1 MKPPATLV
9 LRRSEVAELLSL
21 DECIAAVEQ
30 AFRLQGEGKLASH
43 GTLST
48 HFPGG
53 GFHIKTAMDGTR
65 TYLAAKLNGNFPA
78 NPERCGLPSIQGLV
92 VLCDATNGS
101 LMAVMDSIEITIL
114 RTGAATAVAA
124 RRMARPNSTVAT
136 IFGCGNQGRVQLR
149 AIARVLPIARAYALD
164 LNPGAAAGFA
174 REMAAELHIDVTSD
188 SDFNAALRESD
199 LCITCTPSKQFFI
212 HREAV
217 RPGTFI
223 AAVGADNP
231 YKQELQPELL
241 ASARVV
247 ADDAMQCASMG
258 ELHHAIEKGLMT
270 GEECAD
276 LAEVVAERKPGRT
289 SDEEITVFDSTGV
302 ALEDVAAAV
311 IVYEKAIRKGIGSK
325 IEFAA

>member
-1 MKPPATLV
+1 MKPPGTL
-9 LRRSEVAELLSL
+9 LLQRSQVAELLSL
-21 DECIAAVEQ
+21 DECIAAVEE

-43 GTLST
+43 GALST

-53 GFHIKTAMDGTR
+53 GFHIKTAMNATR
-65 TYLAAKLNGNFPA
+65 AYYAAKLNGNFPA
-78 NPERCGLPSIQGLV
+78 NPERCGLPTIQGLIA
-92 VLCDATNGS
+92 LCDAANGS
-101 LMAVMDSIEITIL
+101 PLAVMDSIEITIL

-124 RRMARPNSTVAT
+124 RRMARANSTVAT
-136 IFGCGNQGRVQLR
+136 ICGCGNQGRVQLR
-149 AIARVLPIARAYALD
+149 AIARVLPSARAYAFD

-174 REMAAELHIDVTSD
+174 REMAAELGIEVNAD
-188 SDFNAALRESD
+188 SDINAALGASD
-199 LCITCTPSKQFFI
+199 VCVTCTPSQRFFI

-241 ASARVV
+241 AGARVV

-270 GEECAD
+270 AEECAD
-276 LAEVVAERKPGRT
+276 LAEVVAGRKPGRGRG
-289 SDEEITVFDSTGV
+289 DHHFRQHRRGAGGRGGGGDRV
-302 ALEDVAAAV
+302 
-311 IVYEKAIRKGIGSK
+311 RKGDAQRYRK
-325 IEFAA
+325 QH